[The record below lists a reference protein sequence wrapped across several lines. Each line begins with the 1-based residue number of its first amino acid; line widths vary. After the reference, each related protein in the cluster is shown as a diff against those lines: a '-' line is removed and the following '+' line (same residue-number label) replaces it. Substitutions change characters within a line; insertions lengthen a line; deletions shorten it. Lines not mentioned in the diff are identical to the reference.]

1 MKQTLYIQL
10 AQYLKDAIASRKYP
24 VGTLLPTELELA
36 EIYSA
41 SRHSIRAAIAELQAI
56 GLVSRKK
63 GIGTRVEAISPK
75 SSYKQT
81 IGSIEDLVAFSE
93 SSQRTFISSENVS
106 GNKKISD
113 ELKYKN
119 RRNWIKLT
127 YLRYSDSDVNI
138 PLSITKNYI
147 DAKFKNIV
155 NLVKKNPRSLISNL
169 IESEY
174 GTSITEIKQE
184 ISGVVLNKE
193 QAKILRSKENFPG
206 LRIRRSYFDS
216 SNEIFEITI
225 TTYPADRYTVD
236 TKLRRDTSV
245 T

>member
-1 MKQTLYIQL
+1 
-10 AQYLKDAIASRKYP
+10 
-24 VGTLLPTELELA
+24 
-36 EIYSA
+36 
-41 SRHSIRAAIAELQAI
+41 
-56 GLVSRKK
+56 
-63 GIGTRVEAISPK
+63 
-75 SSYKQT
+75 
-81 IGSIEDLVAFSE
+81 
-93 SSQRTFISSENVS
+93 
-106 GNKKISD
+106 
-113 ELKYKN
+113 
-119 RRNWIKLT
+119 
-127 YLRYSDSDVNI
+127 LRYSDSDVNI